1 MAATSRL
8 DILIRAKDQA
18 SGALK
23 RVNEQSSRMA
33 TSFNAARGPMIALGG
48 AAAGAVLQFGR
59 LGDEVQKMSI
69 RTGFSTESLSELR
82 FAMEQAGTSI
92 QGFEV
97 GVRRMSGFIEDA
109 KDGLATSTD
118 AMDKLGVSVDDLK
131 GKSPEEAFFTLANAM
146 AGIEDELTKAA
157 LAQDI
162 FGRSGTQLLPLLA
175 EGADGIEKLR
185 QEARDLGIVMDQET
199 ANKAAKMQDA
209 INSAKQSMNGLAIT
223 VGSALAP
230 AITLLA
236 EAFSVLPAQLRAV
249 AAAAGI
255 FFLAMKVGLINL
267 RQAVV
272 STGIGALLIAVG
284 LLADKLGFL
293 NGKVEETDKSL
304 QRLNETTR
312 QLQAA
317 AGMAGDSLSD
327 TEASFLALRLASET
341 ANSALIGY
349 NKELAVA
356 DKLAAD
362 ASGNWVDLAQA
373 LDDQGRK
380 MTIVT
385 DQLNRAESE
394 LEPAIDA
401 VVAAIEREGI
411 TLEQIT
417 PLIDDMNLSVEAQSR
432 LMEAAAVETAKVRKK
447 VLEATNSYEAYA
459 KTIDDGTVA
468 TDALAGSVGGLG
480 QAMVDA
486 HDDNV
491 AFTDRVAKGNIII
504 RTSTE
509 DTVVNLTS
517 KWGAYHEKLA
527 AQAEEKAARETSII
541 KMLGDLE
548 IAEAK
553 RVAEAKIVQEQR
565 VQGIFNTLR
574 GRFNLAQQEAL
585 QRRLAGSL
593 TRDEAFQNL
602 QGLLDL
608 RARTALA
615 TDTRTLGDF
624 SVGAA
629 GGLLGVGANTSGS
642 GLDLISQI
650 GAIPESFRAIIE
662 GLARATGQ
670 QVQISM
676 APGAGDMIVAE
687 VVNSQLNGAE
697 L

>member
-8 DILIRAKDQA
+8 DILIRAKDNA
-18 SGALK
+18 SATLK
-23 RVNEQSSRMA
+23 RVNEQSSKMA
-33 TSFNAARGPMIALGG
+33 SSFAAARVPLMILGG
-48 AAAGAVLQFGR
+48 AASAAVVRFGT
-59 LGDEVQKMSI
+59 LGDEIQKMSL

-82 FAMEQAGTSI
+82 FAMEQSGTSI

-97 GVRRMSGFIEDA
+97 GVRRMTGFIEDA

-118 AMDKLGVSVDDLK
+118 AMDKLGVSVEDLV
-131 GKSPEEAFFTLANAM
+131 GKKPEEAFFILANSM
-146 AGIEDELTKAA
+146 ASVEDEVQKAA
-157 LAQDI
+157 LAQDV

-175 EGADGIEKLR
+175 EGAEGVARLR
-185 QEARDLGIVMDQET
+185 QEARDLGIVFDEET
-199 ANKAAKMQDA
+199 ANKAAEMQDS
-209 INSAKQSMNGLAIT
+209 INRAKQSMNAMSIEIGTALSPAISGLATGFARLPSIIQ
-223 VGSALAP
+223 SL
-230 AITLLA
+230 TL
-236 EAFSVLPAQLRAV
+236 V
-249 AAAAGI
+249 AGV
-255 FFLAMKVGLINL
+255 FFTAMSVGLISVRSAL
-267 RQAVV
+267 I
-272 STGIGALLIAVG
+272 STGIGAILVGIGIAIDQLDKNWNAFVERFGGITNHLIGMMEQYVNNHIKGFNLIAGG
-284 LLADKLGFL
+284 LEKLTNLLPGV
-293 NGKVEETDKSL
+293 NVEFTKLSEVTL
-304 QRLNETTR
+304 TR
-312 QLQAA
+312 VTKRAEEAA
-317 AGMAGDSLSD
+317 
-327 TEASFLALRLASET
+327 E
-341 ANSALIGY
+341 
-349 NKELAVA
+349 
-356 DKLAAD
+356 
-362 ASGNWVDLAQA
+362 A
-373 LDDQGRK
+373 LDD
-380 MTIVT
+380 IVEEDKT
-385 DQLNRAESE
+385 WIRYAN
-394 LEPAIDA
+394 AIDQN
-401 VVAAIEREGI
+401 V
-411 TLEQIT
+411 
-417 PLIDDMNLSVEAQSR
+417 
-432 LMEAAAVETAKVRKK
+432 
-447 VLEATNSYEAYA
+447 
-459 KTIDDGTVA
+459 VA
-468 TDALAGSVGGLG
+468 TDALTGSVGGLG

-486 HDDNV
+486 HNDSV
-491 AFTDRVAKGNIII
+491 AFTDRVLNGNIII

-574 GRFNLAQQEAL
+574 GRFNLDQQEAL

-608 RARTALA
+608 RARTALS
-615 TDTRTLGDF
+615 TDTRALGDF